1 MAAKKDGEFGAKDQ
15 ASALELLWGAVDR
28 PTRGPKPALSPERIA
43 RAAIDIADAEGLAM
57 VSMQRVAADLDFTKM
72 SLYRYFPGK
81 TELIAFMIDT
91 AVGEPLAL
99 GEGGWR
105 SKLGEWARRFWAVH
119 QRHPWLLQ
127 VMVGQRAVGPN
138 ELGWLECAV
147 EALTGTGL
155 DGAEQLDTVV
165 VVTGHIRNLAQQA
178 LTTVTPAGVRAG
190 SSEKELTS
198 VLAELLKRHGDRFP
212 ALTKAVAS
220 AAAGSAQ
227 DDALDFG
234 LNRIFDGLEL
244 LIADRAK

>member
-1 MAAKKDGEFGAKDQ
+1 MAAKKDGEFGPKDQ
-15 ASALELLWGAVDR
+15 ASAMELLWGAAGR
-28 PTRGPKPALSPERIA
+28 PARGPKPALSTERIA

-91 AVGEPLAL
+91 ALGEPPAL

-105 SKLGEWARRFWAVH
+105 AELGEWARQCWVVYR
-119 QRHPWLLQ
+119 RHPWLLQ
-127 VMVGQRAVGPN
+127 VTVGQRAVGPN
-138 ELGWLECAV
+138 ELGWMECAV
-147 EALTGTGL
+147 EALAPTGL
-155 DGAEQLDTVV
+155 DGAEQLDAVV
-165 VVTGHIRNLAQQA
+165 LVTGHVRNLAQQV

-190 SSEKELTS
+190 STEGELIS
-198 VLAELLKRHGDRFP
+198 VLAELLERHGERFP
-212 ALTKAVAS
+212 ALTTAVAS

-244 LIADRAK
+244 LIAARSK

>member
-1 MAAKKDGEFGAKDQ
+1 MAAKKDGEFGSKDQ
-15 ASALELLWGAVDR
+15 ASALELLWGAVGR

-43 RAAIDIADAEGLAM
+43 RAAIGIADAEGLAM

-91 AVGEPLAL
+91 ALGEPSAL
-99 GEGGWR
+99 GGGDWR
-105 SKLGEWARRFWAVH
+105 AKLGEWARRFWEVLR
-119 QRHPWLLQ
+119 QHPWLLQ
-127 VMVGQRAVGPN
+127 VTVGQRPVGPN

-147 EALTGTGL
+147 EALAPTGL
-155 DGAEQLDTVV
+155 DGAEQLDAVV
-165 VVTGHIRNLAQQA
+165 LVTGHVRNLAQQV

-190 SSEKELTS
+190 STEGELIS
-198 VLAELLKRHGDRFP
+198 VLAELLERHGERFP
-212 ALTKAVAS
+212 ALTTAVAS

-244 LIADRAK
+244 LIAKRAK